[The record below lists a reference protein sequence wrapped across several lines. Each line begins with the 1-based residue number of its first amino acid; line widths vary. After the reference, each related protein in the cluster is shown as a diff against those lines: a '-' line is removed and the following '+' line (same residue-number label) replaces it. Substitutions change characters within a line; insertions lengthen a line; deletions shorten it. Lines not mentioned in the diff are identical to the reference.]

1 MRSHD
6 NAKNQKAPPSID
18 SRVCAPFGQKQTKKK
33 GNKNETKTVN
43 GELSDI
49 FREQK
54 NVTFSFQG
62 LQGPGE

>member
-18 SRVCAPFGQKQTKKK
+18 GRVCAPFGQKQTKKK

-54 NVTFSFQG
+54 M
-62 LQGPGE
+62 